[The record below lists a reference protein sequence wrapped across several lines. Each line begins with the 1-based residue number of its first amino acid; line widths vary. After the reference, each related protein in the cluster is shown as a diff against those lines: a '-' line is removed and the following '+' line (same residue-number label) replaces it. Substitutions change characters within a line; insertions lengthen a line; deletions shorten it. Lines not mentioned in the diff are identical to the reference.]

1 MVLSVISMK
10 ACCSVLIGVS
20 KFGAE
25 QDAIKI
31 TDTKY
36 GVAANSLEVL

>member
-1 MVLSVISMK
+1 MK
-10 ACCSVLIGVS
+10 ACCSILFSVS

-25 QDAIKI
+25 QDEIKI
-31 TDTKY
+31 TNTKY